1 MFKRNLR
8 DIRGQLE
15 LQQMRGVG
23 INRGQQ
29 RRLDDLLGSQQQRPL
44 NGQEIDLLRQAEAM
58 NLQQAQDNRNLR
70 ELQELNGFKRQQA
83 NGETIG
89 NPERFKELEGNAI
102 SAEKARRDEAKR
114 NQKERTINRGLGL
127 GIPAAALGA
136 GAVGT
141 AAVMGGGDLFPFS
154 LGYANGDV
162 GELAKKAALI
172 EREQE
177 KRMFEDALAQ
187 ETVAAQTKLANDLYS
202 RQQKGALDTQMMV
215 AQKGALAGNTN
226 GQSVD
231 VVQKVDTLAQSFVAQ
246 GIDPSVAINRAID
259 IVNMDGRSK
268 GYL

>member
-1 MFKRNLR
+1 
-8 DIRGQLE
+8 
-15 LQQMRGVG
+15 
-23 INRGQQ
+23 
-29 RRLDDLLGSQQQRPL
+29 
-44 NGQEIDLLRQAEAM
+44 
-58 NLQQAQDNRNLR
+58 
-70 ELQELNGFKRQQA
+70 
-83 NGETIG
+83 
-89 NPERFKELEGNAI
+89 
-102 SAEKARRDEAKR
+102 
-114 NQKERTINRGLGL
+114 
-127 GIPAAALGA
+127 
-136 GAVGT
+136 
-141 AAVMGGGDLFPFS
+141 MGGGDLFPFS
-154 LGYANGDV
+154 LSYADGDV

-259 IVNMDGRSK
+259 IVTMDGRSK